1 MSATEWTLASLDG
14 PGFSNKFYFP
24 GFRYYLDYDI

>member
-14 PGFSNKFYFP
+14 PGFKFYFP